1 MFKIQG
7 RGFNIRDLTNSAK
20 VVHKTTNKA
29 KDLSNK
35 VLLDDIMKIADVSR
49 KYLPDPKNFLPAL
62 TIFGTEITLTNIEIQ
77 GIIKVTKS
85 SENREVVVKGTTRKI
100 FCKMEDFE
108 IFLGY

>member
-7 RGFNIRDLTNSAK
+7 RGFNILDLTNSAK

-35 VLLDDIMKIADVSR
+35 VFLDDIIKIADVSR

-85 SENREVVVKGTTRKI
+85 SKNREVVVKGTTRKI